1 MTVRVNV
8 SHGVTIPD
16 PLRVERSRRSPEHGA
31 RLLFFSGGSALR
43 PLSRSL
49 KQYTHNS
56 IHLVTPFDSG
66 GSSAVIRRAFNVLSV
81 GDIRNRLV
89 ALADESVLGN
99 PQIYRLFAHR
109 LAKQGAPALL
119 REELLTMIDRQHPL
133 IAGVPEPMRTTLSSQ
148 LRFFFDRAPADFDL
162 SGANIGNLL
171 LIGAYLGYGMN
182 IDSAIFVLSKLLEV
196 RGVVW
201 PTVDADCHLA
211 VRLADGSTVVGQ
223 HLITGKEAPALSQRI
238 IDFSL
243 VDKLGDARPAEVA
256 ISDTVRQLIER
267 SAELI
272 CYSYGSFYTSLLAN
286 LLPLGV
292 GRAVAHADCLKVYI
306 PNLGDDPEQVGLS
319 LFDLVQRLLTYLR
332 KDAGPDVPV
341 ERLLHLVLL
350 DPRWLPPGAQEALP
364 RLHAL
369 GIQTALLDFAEQERP
384 LVEPQRLAQILISLV

>member
-1 MTVRVNV
+1 MSVRVHV
-8 SHGVTIPD
+8 SHGITIPD

-43 PLSRSL
+43 PLSRAL

-66 GSSAVIRRAFNVLSV
+66 GSSAVIRRSFRVLSV
-81 GDIRNRLV
+81 GDLRNRLV

-109 LAKQGAPALL
+109 LDKHGEPDLL
-119 REELLTMIDRQHPL
+119 RQELLAMIDRQHPL
-133 IAGVPEPMRTTLSSQ
+133 IAGVPEPMRQTLSSQ
-148 LRFFFDRAPADFDL
+148 LRFFFDRAPVDFDL

-171 LIGAYLGYGMN
+171 LIGAYLSYGMN

-211 VRLADGSTVVGQ
+211 VRLADGRTIVGQ
-223 HLITGKEAPALSQRI
+223 HLITGKEVPALNQRI
-238 IDFSL
+238 ADISL
-243 VDKLGDARPAEVA
+243 VDSLGHGRPVT
-256 ISDTVRQLIER
+256 IPIGDKVRQLIER
-267 SAELI
+267 SAELV
-272 CYSYGSFYTSLLAN
+272 CYSYGSFYSSLLAN
-286 LLPLGV
+286 LLPSGV
-292 GRAVAHADCLKVYI
+292 GRAIARADCLKVYV
-306 PNLGDDPEQVGLS
+306 PNLGDDPEQFGMSLS
-319 LFDLVQRLLTYLR
+319 NLVDRLVFYLR

-341 ERLLHLVLL
+341 DRLLNLVLL
-350 DPRWLPPGAQEALP
+350 DPRWLPAGSDEALP

-369 GIQTALLDFAEQERP
+369 GVRTALLDFSEQQQPR
-384 LVEPQRLAQILISLV
+384 VEPERLAQILISLV

>member
-1 MTVRVNV
+1 MSVRVHV
-8 SHGVTIPD
+8 SHGITIPD

-43 PLSRSL
+43 PLSRAL

-66 GSSAVIRRAFNVLSV
+66 GSSAVIRRSFRVLSV

-109 LAKQGAPALL
+109 LDKHGEPDLL
-119 REELLTMIDRQHPL
+119 RQELLAMIDRQHPL
-133 IAGVPEPMRTTLSSQ
+133 IAGVPEPMRQTLSSQ
-148 LRFFFDRAPADFDL
+148 LRFFFDRAPVDFDL

-171 LIGAYLGYGMN
+171 LIGAYLSYGMN

-211 VRLADGSTVVGQ
+211 VRLADGRTIVGQ
-223 HLITGKEAPALSQRI
+223 HLITGKEVPALNQRI
-238 IDFSL
+238 ADISL
-243 VDKLGDARPAEVA
+243 VDSLGHGRPVT
-256 ISDTVRQLIER
+256 IPIGDKVRQLIER
-267 SAELI
+267 SAELV
-272 CYSYGSFYTSLLAN
+272 CYSYGSFYSSLLAN
-286 LLPLGV
+286 LLPSGV
-292 GRAVAHADCLKVYI
+292 GRAIARADCLKVYV
-306 PNLGDDPEQVGLS
+306 PNLGDDPEQFGMSLS
-319 LFDLVQRLLTYLR
+319 NLVDRLVFYLR

-341 ERLLHLVLL
+341 DRLLNLVLL
-350 DPRWLPPGAQEALP
+350 DPRWLPAGSDEALP

-369 GIQTALLDFAEQERP
+369 GVRTALLDFSEQQQPR
-384 LVEPQRLAQILISLV
+384 VEPERLAQILISLV